1 MVLGYVT
8 AATATPP
15 LITTH
20 TVKEHRAAKRPPSLV
35 SDDNHVNQKLAAKLV
50 EKLGYRADVV
60 ADGKEALSQ
69 VAYAAVLMDCQMPE
83 MDVFTASQRI
93 REQEQR
99 KDRHL
104 PIITMQGDR
113 VRCIAAGMDDYVSKP
128 INTAALKAA
137 LDR

>member
-1 MVLGYVT
+1 M
-8 AATATPP
+8 
-15 LITTH
+15 
-20 TVKEHRAAKRPPSLV
+20 
-35 SDDNHVNQKLAAKLV
+35 SDDNHVNKKLAATLV

-60 ADGKEALSQ
+60 ADGKEALEALSQ

-83 MDVFTASQRI
+83 MDVFTATQRI

-113 VRCIAAGMDDYVSKP
+113 ERCIAAGMDDYVSKP
-128 INTAALKAA
+128 TNTAALKAA
-137 LDR
+137 LDPWIAHPSHWQQQQHERSGEHYGGRL